1 MIAEKRISLLSV
13 FEWSKFHIL
22 WLTIWGISAV
32 AFYKF
37 SGWEWLA
44 MPWLP
49 LSIVGTAVAFYVGFK
64 NNSAYDRMWEA
75 RKIWGAITNDS
86 RTWGISIK
94 AFVTDQFTTEKYDE
108 QTLHAIRKKLIINHI
123 AWMYQLRR
131 QLLVVANWE
140 HANQGGHYAKIA
152 ERYRENGIGQFEEE
166 SKETELSKFVSPD
179 EERQLLQFSNPA
191 VQLIDKQSTLLQQL
205 RRQDIIEDFR
215 HIELQNLLRSFLEHQ
230 GKAERIK
237 KYPLPRQYANM
248 SFSFIGIF
256 IFLLPFGL
264 VGEMSKAGEWGIWI
278 TIPFTVLIG
287 WIYVMMELVGDYS
300 ENPFQGMG
308 NDMPMLTIC
317 RNIEID
323 LLEMLG
329 EENIPKPI
337 AIKNG
342 IQI

>member
-1 MIAEKRISLLSV
+1 MGARQSR
-13 FEWSKFHIL
+13 W
-22 WLTIWGISAV
+22 
-32 AFYKF
+32 
-37 SGWEWLA
+37 
-44 MPWLP
+44 P
-49 LSIVGTAVAFYVGFK
+49 L
-64 NNSAYDRMWEA
+64 
-75 RKIWGAITNDS
+75 
-86 RTWGISIK
+86 
-94 AFVTDQFTTEKYDE
+94 
-108 QTLHAIRKKLIINHI
+108 
-123 AWMYQLRR
+123 R
-131 QLLVVANWE
+131 Q
-140 HANQGGHYAKIA
+140 IA

-179 EERQLLQFSNPA
+179 EEKQLLQFSNPA

-308 NDMPMLTIC
+308 NDTPMLTIC

-323 LLEMLG
+323 LLEMFG

>member
-1 MIAEKRISLLSV
+1 M
-13 FEWSKFHIL
+13 
-22 WLTIWGISAV
+22 
-32 AFYKF
+32 
-37 SGWEWLA
+37 
-44 MPWLP
+44 
-49 LSIVGTAVAFYVGFK
+49 
-64 NNSAYDRMWEA
+64 
-75 RKIWGAITNDS
+75 
-86 RTWGISIK
+86 
-94 AFVTDQFTTEKYDE
+94 
-108 QTLHAIRKKLIINHI
+108 
-123 AWMYQLRR
+123 
-131 QLLVVANWE
+131 
-140 HANQGGHYAKIA
+140 
-152 ERYRENGIGQFEEE
+152 
-166 SKETELSKFVSPD
+166 
-179 EERQLLQFSNPA
+179 
-191 VQLIDKQSTLLQQL
+191 DKQSTLLQQL

-308 NDMPMLTIC
+308 NDTPMLTIC